1 MTVGDIIQ
9 VKRDW
14 LDQNE
19 KYGEI
24 KYIVVEDNDDRVLAK
39 MLGWKYGPL
48 VPTSTFA
55 KEWMEVVE
63 KPD

>member
-1 MTVGDIIQ
+1 MIAGDTIQ
-9 VKRDW
+9 AKREW

-24 KYIVVEDNDDRVLAK
+24 KYLVLEDRGDRVLCQ
-39 MLGWKYGPL
+39 MLGWKGPL
-48 VPTSTFA
+48 VPTCVVA